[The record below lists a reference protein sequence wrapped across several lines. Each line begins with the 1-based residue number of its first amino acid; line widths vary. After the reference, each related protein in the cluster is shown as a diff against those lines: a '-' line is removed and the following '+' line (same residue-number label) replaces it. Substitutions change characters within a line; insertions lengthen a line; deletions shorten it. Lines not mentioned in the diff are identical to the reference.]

1 MKLKQLTVKQSL
13 NKAYRLIKPDRAEI
27 EKFKASFKLLLGH
40 INPTY
45 MKDRIQQINQYR
57 EKVKAANKE
66 LTKKELFKDLLHRL
80 YAGEKEIEK
89 IIDAISAGAEYA
101 VINIPRKDK
110 KHRGSADTL
119 YNRIIIE
126 FENDLKVSLKHAKEQ
141 LAGYM
146 LGQFNSGEGYT
157 YTLIA
162 SDFINWKVV
171 VPDVSQLEKLQ
182 DLQEHELILNEVP
195 TSSFTLTESNAEDFY
210 YWLDRFLFKEEKQRA
225 TLKRIEEAFGYR
237 SSTFIES
244 FRQISA
250 VFQDAKKYG
259 EVQVSYEQW
268 RKFLS
273 IAYGAFA
280 DTDSAFVIH
289 TYLSVLAKVLA
300 YEVLSNDDYV
310 DDAEMKAILNGSIF
324 HKYNIRNFVD
334 NDFFHW
340 VHKVIYFQK
349 LKKVFRLVAQEI
361 STFDFNKVDEDVLK
375 GVYQDL
381 IDLDTRH
388 ALGEYY
394 TPDWLCE
401 RVVQE
406 FDFKATDKILD
417 PSCGSGSF
425 LRAAIHRLKELNPEI
440 TTEQVNNSI
449 YGIDIHPLSVQIAK
463 TTMLVSLGKEV
474 INAKKPIHIN
484 ITLANTLLAPEG
496 VKNLFGGEFLMHI
509 DKDKYYLNTQV
520 FEDVRL
526 FDEALEICEELAE
539 QTQGKK
545 IETLPVFS
553 NILKRQYKHGGIN
566 DQTTASFYQ
575 IYTGLKKVKEAGRD
589 SIWKF
594 IVQNL
599 YKPYFLSE
607 KFDYV
612 IGNPPWF
619 TFSSIKNEEYQNI
632 LNTLAENYHVKPD
645 KVANFPHLEI
655 AAIFLSYCTSYFLK
669 DKGQL
674 AFVLPRSFFSAD
686 HHDNTRSGKAKGF
699 RLTNIWDLL
708 QVQPLFRV
716 PSSVLFAIK
725 ADDKKRNLPASGQ
738 SGLSFSGNLP
748 AHNCNWV
755 TASKKLTEEEVK
767 WFYSKQGNSSAFS
780 NKKVKAQTKINPY
793 KALFKQGATI
803 VPRTFYFIQFTQELP
818 PDFEDRI
825 INIKTSDAVQ
835 PDAKVPWKGL
845 DFSGKIESQFIFRT
859 ALSKSILP
867 FALYKPDLIVL
878 PITIELNKNNQK
890 QVKLHSANELMK
902 QGYLNA
908 SNWFQNTENVWKVH
922 RTEKNQVISSEDYLN
937 WQNKITEQNL
947 NAPYLVLYNS
957 SAKDANATVVKR
969 EEHNLDFM
977 VESVTYVLYT
987 TIKEEA
993 YYLTAILNS
1002 TAPNEMMKDFQA
1014 TGLFGARH
1022 VHKKILDIYYPKF
1035 DAANE
1040 VHQKLASLSQT
1051 AHAKASQYLK
1061 DNVPR
1066 QELSAIHLGR
1076 IRTDIKKHLSE
1087 EMKAID
1093 KLVKKV
1099 LAS

>member
-1 MKLKQLTVKQSL
+1 MKKDRKE
-13 NKAYRLIKPDRAEI
+13 LIKEYY
-27 EKFKASFKLLLGH
+27 
-40 INPTY
+40 T
-45 MKDRIQQINQYR
+45 
-57 EKVKAANKE
+57 KVKAANKE

-80 YAGEKEIEK
+80 YSGEQEIEK

-146 LGQFNSGEGYT
+146 LGQFNSGEGYN

-171 VPDVSQLEKLQ
+171 VPDISQLEKLQ

-195 TSSFTLTESNAEDFY
+195 ASSFTLTESNTEDFY

-244 FRQISA
+244 FRQIST

-273 IAYGAFA
+273 IAYGSFA
-280 DTDSAFVIH
+280 DTDSSFVIH

-300 YEVLSNDDYV
+300 YEILSNDDYV

-334 NDFFHW
+334 NDFYHW
-340 VHKVIYFQK
+340 VHKDIYFQK
-349 LKKVFRLVAQEI
+349 LRKVFRLVAQEI
-361 STFDFNKVDEDVLK
+361 STFDFNNVDEDVLK

-406 FDFKATDKILD
+406 FAFKATDKILD

-425 LRAAIHRLKELNPEI
+425 LRAAIHRLRELNPEI
-440 TTEQVNNSI
+440 TAEQISNNI

-463 TTMLVSLGKEV
+463 TTLLVSLGKEV
-474 INAKKPIHIN
+474 INAKKPVHIN

-496 VKNLFGGEFLMHI
+496 VQNLFGGEFLMHI

-520 FEDVRL
+520 FADVRL

-545 IETLPVFS
+545 IETLPVFD
-553 NILKRQYKHGGIN
+553 NILKRQYKHGGLN
-566 DQTTASFYQ
+566 EQTTASFYQ
-575 IYTGLKKVKEAGRD
+575 IYMGLKKVKEAGRD

-599 YKPYFLSE
+599 YKPYFLSD

-619 TFSSIKNEEYQNI
+619 TFSSVKNEEYQNI
-632 LNTLAENYHVKPD
+632 LNALAEKYHVKPE

-699 RLTNIWDLL
+699 RLTNIWDLQ
-708 QVQPLFRV
+708 QVQPLFRI
-716 PSSVLFAIK
+716 PSSVLFAEK
-725 ADDKKRNLPASGQ
+725 AEVNKKLPASGQ
-738 SGLSFSGNLP
+738 DGLSFKGNLP
-748 AHNCNWV
+748 AHNCNWLA
-755 TASKKLTEEEVK
+755 ASKKITEEEVK
-767 WFYSKQGNSSAFS
+767 WFYSKQGKSSALS
-780 NKKVKAQTKINPY
+780 NKEVKAQTKINPY

-803 VPRTFYFIQFTQELP
+803 VPRTFYFIQLTQEVP

-859 ALSKSILP
+859 ALSKSVLP
-867 FALYKPDLIVL
+867 FALYKPDLVVL
-878 PITIELNKNNQK
+878 PITIKFNKNNQK
-890 QVKLHSANELMK
+890 QIKLHSANELIK
-902 QGYLNA
+902 EGFLNA
-908 SNWFQNTENVWKVH
+908 SKWFQNTENIWKVH
-922 RTEKNQVISSEDYLN
+922 RTEKNEKISSENYLN
-937 WQNKITEQNL
+937 WHNKLSDQNL
-947 NAPYLVLYNS
+947 NCRFLVVYNMS
-957 SAKDANATVVKR
+957 GKDAYSTVIDRKS
-969 EEHNLDFM
+969 LDHEFFID
-977 VESVTYVLYT
+977 YT
-987 TIKEEA
+987 TFRAEISNELEA
-993 YYLTAILNS
+993 YYLSAILNS
-1002 TAPNEMMKDFQA
+1002 ATPNEMMKDFQA
-1014 TGLFGARH
+1014 KGLFGPRH
-1022 VHKKILDIYYPKF
+1022 VSKKILDIYFPTF
-1035 DAANE
+1035 DAVNE
-1040 VHQKLASLSQT
+1040 IHTQLAALSQT

-1076 IRTDIKKHLSE
+1076 IRTDIKKYLSV
-1087 EMKAID
+1087 EMKQID

>member
-1 MKLKQLTVKQSL
+1 MNKNHKQL
-13 NKAYRLIKPDRAEI
+13 
-27 EKFKASFKLLLGH
+27 
-40 INPTY
+40 INTF
-45 MKDRIQQINQYR
+45 R
-57 EKVKAANKE
+57 ENVKAANKE

-80 YAGEKEIEK
+80 YAGEKEIEST
-89 IIDAISAGAEYA
+89 IDAISAGAEYA
-101 VINIPRKDK
+101 IINIPRKDK
-110 KHRGSADTL
+110 LHRGSADSL

-126 FENDLKVSLKHAKEQ
+126 FEKDLKTSFTHAKEQ

-146 LGQFNSGEGYT
+146 LGQFNSGEGYN

-171 VPDVSQLEKLQ
+171 VPDVSQLDKLEIIK
-182 DLQEHELILNEVP
+182 EHELILNEVA
-195 TSSFTLTESNAEDFY
+195 TSSFTLTENNAEDFY
-210 YWLDRFLFKEEKQRA
+210 YWIDRFLFKEEKQKA

-237 SSTFIES
+237 SNTFIES
-244 FRQISA
+244 FRQIST

-273 IAYGAFA
+273 IAYGSFA

-289 TYLSVLAKVLA
+289 TYLSILAKVLA

-310 DDAEMKAILNGSIF
+310 DDKEMMGILDGSIF
-324 HKYNIRNFVD
+324 HQYNIRNFVD

-340 VHKVIYFQK
+340 VHKDKYFQK
-349 LKKVFRLVAQEI
+349 LKKVFRLIAQEI
-361 STFDFNKVDEDVLK
+361 STFDFNEVDEDVLK

-401 RVVQE
+401 RVVQQ

-425 LRAAIHRLKELNPEI
+425 LRAAIHRLKEVNPAITVEEI
-440 TTEQVNNSI
+440 NNNI

-474 INAKKPIHIN
+474 VNAKKPIHIN
-484 ITLANTLLAPEG
+484 IILANTLLAPEG
-496 VKNLFGGEFLMHI
+496 VKNLFGGEFLMQI

-520 FEDVRL
+520 FEDVKL
-526 FDEALEICEELAE
+526 FDEALEVCEELAE

-545 IETLPVFS
+545 LETLQVFT
-553 NILKRQYKHGGIN
+553 NILKKQYKQGGITE
-566 DQTTASFYQ
+566 QIALSFYQ
-575 IYTGLKKVKEAGRD
+575 IYTGFKKVKEAGRD

-599 YKPYFLSE
+599 YKPYFLHD
-607 KFDYV
+607 KFDYI

-632 LNTLAENYHVKPD
+632 LNTLAEKYKVKPD

-669 DKGQL
+669 PEGKL

-686 HHDNTRSGKAKGF
+686 HHDNTRSGTAKGF
-699 RLTNIWDLL
+699 KLTNIWDLQ
-708 QVQPLFRV
+708 QVQPLFRI
-716 PSSVLFAIK
+716 PSCVLFADK
-725 ADDKKRNLPASGQ
+725 ATAKRNLPAAGQ
-738 SGLSFSGNLP
+738 NGIAFTGNLP
-748 AHNCNWV
+748 AHNCNWLA
-755 TASKKLTEEEVK
+755 ASAKITEEEVK
-767 WFYSKQGNSSAFS
+767 YFYSKQGKSTAFS
-780 NKKVKAQTKINPY
+780 TKKLKAQTKVNPY
-793 KALFKQGATI
+793 KAKFKQGATI
-803 VPRTFYFIQFTQELP
+803 VPRTFYFVQLTQEMP

-825 INIKTSDAVQ
+825 INLKTADAVQ
-835 PDAKVPWKGL
+835 PDAKAPWKGL
-845 DFSGKIESQFIFRT
+845 DFDGKIESQFLFRT

-867 FALYKPDLIVL
+867 FALYKPALVIL
-878 PITIELNKNNQK
+878 PITIEKNLKGQK
-890 QVKLHSANELMK
+890 IIKLYSANELMK
-902 QGYLNA
+902 LGFLNA
-908 SNWFQNTENVWKVH
+908 SRWFTNNERIWDLHKTAKSKEMKSNDRIDFQ
-922 RTEKNQVISSEDYLN
+922 RG
-937 WQNKITEQNL
+937 ITEQSL
-947 NAPYLVLYNS
+947 NSKYLVLYNA
-957 SAKDANATVVKR
+957 SAKDANATILERDK
-969 EEHNLDFM
+969 LDLEFI
-977 VESVTYVLYT
+977 VESVAYVFYT
-987 TIKEEA
+987 DGIDEA
-993 YYLTAILNS
+993 YYLTSILNS

-1022 VHKKILDIYYPKF
+1022 VHKKILDIYYPTY
-1035 DAANE
+1035 DLANE
-1040 VHQKLASLSQT
+1040 THTQLAALSKT
-1051 AHAKASQYLK
+1051 AHEKASAYLLANPPK
-1061 DNVPR
+1061 

-1076 IRTDIKKHLSE
+1076 LRTDIKKHVAAE
-1087 EMKAID
+1087 IKAID
-1093 KLVKKV
+1093 KLVKKIII
-1099 LAS
+1099 

>member
-1 MKLKQLTVKQSL
+1 
-13 NKAYRLIKPDRAEI
+13 
-27 EKFKASFKLLLGH
+27 
-40 INPTY
+40 
-45 MKDRIQQINQYR
+45 
-57 EKVKAANKE
+57 
-66 LTKKELFKDLLHRL
+66 
-80 YAGEKEIEK
+80 
-89 IIDAISAGAEYA
+89 
-101 VINIPRKDK
+101 
-110 KHRGSADTL
+110 
-119 YNRIIIE
+119 
-126 FENDLKVSLKHAKEQ
+126 
-141 LAGYM
+141 M
-146 LGQFNSGEGYT
+146 LGQFNSGEGYN

-171 VPDVSQLEKLQ
+171 VPDVSQLENLQ

-244 FRQISA
+244 FRQIA
-250 VFQDAKKYG
+250 TVFQDAKKYG

-273 IAYGAFA
+273 IAYGSFA
-280 DTDSAFVIH
+280 DTNSAFVIH

-300 YEVLSNDDYV
+300 YEVLSNDDYL
-310 DDAEMKAILNGSIF
+310 DDAEMKSILNGTIF

-340 VHKVIYFQK
+340 VHKDIYFQK

-425 LRAAIHRLKELNPEI
+425 LRAAIHRLKELNPAI
-440 TTEQVNNSI
+440 TTEQINNSI

-463 TTMLVSLGKEV
+463 TTMLVSLGKDV

-526 FDEALEICEELAE
+526 FDEALEVCEDLAE

-545 IETLPVFS
+545 IETLEVFG
-553 NILKRQYKHGGIN
+553 NVLKRQYKNGGIN
-566 DQTTASFYQ
+566 EQTTASFYQ
-575 IYTGLKKVKEAGRD
+575 IYKGLKKVKEAGRD

-599 YKPYFLSE
+599 YKPYFLSA

-619 TFSSIKNEEYQNI
+619 TFNSIRNEEYQNI
-632 LNTLAENYHVKPD
+632 LQKLAEKYDVKPA
-645 KVANFPHLEI
+645 KVANMPQMEI
-655 AAIFLSYCTSYFLK
+655 AAIFLVYCTNYFLK
-669 DKGQL
+669 KEGKL

-686 HHDNTRSGKAKGF
+686 SHDNTRGGKAKGL
-699 RLTNIWDLL
+699 RLIDIWDLDK
-708 QVQPLFRV
+708 VQPLFRV
-716 PSSVLFAIK
+716 PSAVLFTEK
-725 ADDKKRNLPASGQ
+725 ATVQRALLKA
-738 SGLSFSGNLP
+738 GLHGKIFTGNIP
-748 AHNCNWV
+748 SHNCNWN
-755 TASKKLTEEEVK
+755 TAKEKLTEEDAV
-767 WFYSKQGNSSAFS
+767 WFYAKQGKSSAFS
-780 NKKVKAQTKINPY
+780 VKKSKGNSKVNPY
-793 KALFKQGATI
+793 KEKFKNGATLY
-803 VPRTFYFIQFTQELP
+803 PRAFFFLKLNQETP
-818 PDFEDRI
+818 PDFADRT
-825 INIKTSDAVQ
+825 INIKTSELIQ
-835 PDAKVPWKGL
+835 TDAKVPWKGL
-845 DFSGKIESQFIFRT
+845 DFSGKIESQFLFRT
-859 ALSKSILP
+859 ALAKNTLP
-867 FALYKPDLIVL
+867 FNLFKPNLIFL
-878 PITIELNKNNQK
+878 PLIINTKNQLK
-890 QVKLHSANELMK
+890 VISLLSGKELM
-902 QGYLNA
+902 QEGFLNA
-908 SNWFQNTENVWKVH
+908 SRWFQNGENIWNINK
-922 RTEKNQVISSEDYLN
+922 TEKNKNVSLLDCIN
-937 WQNKITEQNL
+937 WQKKLNQQNL
-947 NAPYLVLYNS
+947 NAQYLVLYNS
-957 SAKDANATVVKR
+957 SAKDANATIVNRKD
-969 EEHNLDFM
+969 LDFEFI
-977 VESVTYVLYT
+977 VENTTYVFYT
-987 TIKEEA
+987 NEIEEA

-1014 TGLFGARH
+1014 RGLFGARH

-1040 VHQKLASLSQT
+1040 IHTQLATLSQT

-1061 DNVPR
+1061 DNIPK